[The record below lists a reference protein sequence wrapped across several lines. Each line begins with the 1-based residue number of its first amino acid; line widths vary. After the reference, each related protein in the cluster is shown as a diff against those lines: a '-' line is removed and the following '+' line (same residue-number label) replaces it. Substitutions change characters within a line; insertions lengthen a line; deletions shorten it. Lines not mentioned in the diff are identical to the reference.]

1 MFRRASTAFLCIM
14 SIWGATSASSL
25 RLGLAADDAPWFCH
39 GLNCPAFTQ
48 FASPEGVELRT
59 YQGNLWV
66 STLIEGTSLDAA
78 TSTGFSRLFN
88 YISGANAGG
97 SKIEMTAPVA
107 VKVFPGSGP
116 NCVSTFKVSFFI
128 PFAYQSPAAGP
139 PAPTSADVFLE
150 TIPAMEV
157 AVSEYSGFT
166 NEAATVPKAAE
177 LAAQVQNSSSL
188 ALADDE
194 SWWFAGY
201 DPPFRLTNRHNE
213 VWISV
218 KPK

>member
-1 MFRRASTAFLCIM
+1 MFLRRVLLLVM
-14 SIWGATSASSL
+14 SISGASSAL
-25 RLGLAADDAPWFCH
+25 RGKDKLAAAEDAPWFCH

-48 FASPEGVELRT
+48 VVSPEGVELRT
-59 YQGNLWV
+59 YQGNLWA

-78 TSTGFSRLFN
+78 TSTGFSRLFD
-88 YISGANAGG
+88 YISGANAG
-97 SKIEMTAPVA
+97 STKIDMTAPVA

-116 NCVSTFKVSFFI
+116 NCVSTFKVSFFV
-128 PFAYQSPAAGP
+128 PFVYQPPAAGP
-139 PAPTSADVFLE
+139 PAPTSADVFIE

-166 NEAATVPKAAE
+166 SETVTIPKAAE
-177 LAAQVQNSSSL
+177 LASQVQNSSSL
-188 ALADDE
+188 ALADEE

-201 DPPFRLTNRHNE
+201 DPPYRLTNRHNE